1 MHGNGTEW
9 IDQGL
14 PTPTYHE
21 HINIG
26 YMIAYALDGYFGTTQ
41 GTQYLNDIIAR
52 FLITFREYKPTRVA
66 SSSLSSLKRSSSS
79 LSANSTYLP
88 KIYKLKE
95 LQALKSMSN
104 KKLPRATADK
114 FEDFTFW
121 AIKFHCED
129 LIKEQGVVS
138 AEQLIQF
145 ALENFEGKEHSTLKA
160 KCRSVWN
167 YYEQRNWT
175 IPKPYTKKD
184 QGEVM
189 ATRLEHINQV
199 NKNRVLKNQN
209 KIKAVLDDIFLQD
222 DIKFKNGK
230 YRVGKIAE
238 LTNLTRQSVSKY
250 LKEMDLI

>member
-21 HINIG
+21 HINRG

-52 FLITFREYKPTRVA
+52 FLITFRECKPTRI
-66 SSSLSSLKRSSSS
+66 SSSS
-79 LSANSTYLP
+79 IAQRCSSSSSTHYGTYFN

-138 AEQLIQF
+138 AAQLIQF
-145 ALENFEGKEHSTLKA
+145 ALDNFEGKENSTLKA

-167 YYEQRNWT
+167 YYEQRDWT

-238 LTNLTRQSVSKY
+238 LTNQNRKTVAKY
-250 LKEMDLI
+250 LKEMDLV